1 MLHLCA
7 VEDSMVV
14 TPFPK
19 PLATSSSY
27 CYHGNCER
35 IVLRECN
42 LTSSF
47 VVTAD
52 HSPNNLMLSRVGLRV
67 NDSVVIISEDLNVM
81 VDNQVSQ
88 NDIVVSQTNDTMSQT
103 VTISV
108 NSLGLDITVIYN
120 KVLANKTLLVNATN
134 YNGKTVCGLCGTLDG
149 TLVYSD
155 GKTQVT
161 ARDKNV
167 ITTFA
172 KSWLVNPGEH
182 IVGEDRQEC
191 GKTEQCFLCTFL
203 FSLRY
208 FGQ

>member
-1 MLHLCA
+1 MQHLCA

-19 PLATSSSY
+19 PLASSSSY

-52 HSPNNLMLSRVGLRV
+52 HSPNNLMLSRVGIRV
-67 NDSVVIISEDLNVM
+67 KDSVVLISEDLNVM
-81 VDNQVSQ
+81 VDNQGSQ
-88 NDIVVSQTNDTMSQT
+88 NDIAVSQTNDTVSQT
-103 VTISV
+103 VSV
-108 NSLGLDITVIYN
+108 SINSLGLDIAITYN

-134 YNGKTVCGLCGTLDG
+134 YNGKTVCGLCGMLDG

-191 GKTEQCFLCTFL
+191 GKTEQCFDVLL
-203 FSLRY
+203 VFSY
-208 FGQ
+208 